1 MLKRIFPTKEKEED
15 RHRQAIAK
23 MIFLGI
29 VGLSILAAYVL
40 IDTNKRRGPEQQP
53 ETLGEQTI
61 EQAKKQDEELAK
73 SISEGYDTVIDTAEY
88 FRTEIEDTTEEVV
101 SSGKKQVESTANKVL
116 YNATLKPIV
125 DKIEELP
132 EAQQDQLRKQICPI
146 VDN

>member
-1 MLKRIFPTKEKEED
+1 
-15 RHRQAIAK
+15 

-53 ETLGEQTI
+53 ETLGAQTI

-73 SISEGYDTVIDTAEY
+73 SISEGYDTVIDTAEH

-101 SSGKKQVESTANKVL
+101 SSGKKQVENTANKVL

-132 EAQQDQLRKQICPI
+132 QAQQEQLRKQICPI

>member
-53 ETLGEQTI
+53 ETLGAQTI

-73 SISEGYDTVIDTAEY
+73 SISEGYDTVIDTAEH

-101 SSGKKQVESTANKVL
+101 SSGKKQVENTANKVL

-132 EAQQDQLRKQICPI
+132 QAQQEQLRKQICPI